1 MDMIIFTVIC
11 KTITFKTNNK
21 LHTIQ
26 GEIWLQDPPQ

>member
-1 MDMIIFTVIC
+1 MIIFTVIC

-26 GEIWLQDPPQ
+26 GEMQIWLQDPPQ